1 MDRITAVDVFLRTIA
16 CGSISGAANELDM
29 SRSMATRYIAA
40 LETWADAR
48 LLHRTTRRLSL
59 TPAGEAIV
67 PMCQKIMALSQDI
80 TLLGGQDS
88 EAPKGMVRLSAPTIL
103 AEYYLTEALIDFQ
116 ARYPEVSIDIQMS
129 DRRSNLV
136 DERIDVAIR
145 VAHRLDPNVIARKL
159 GEVKSVICAAPQYL
173 EAHGT
178 PASIADLSEHN
189 CLIYK
194 HYGQDA
200 WHFYHRGDEKT
211 VTISGNFSTNET
223 TVHAKAALHGAG
235 IALLPDFAVKEHLD
249 TGQLVALL
257 PEYETEA
264 LGIYAVFLSRQHMST
279 AMRALIDFLIYD
291 FKSR

>member
-1 MDRITAVDVFLRTIA
+1 MDRIIAADVFLRTIA
-16 CGSISGAANELDM
+16 CGSISGAAEELDM
-29 SRSMATRYIAA
+29 SRSMASRYIAA
-40 LETWADAR
+40 LERWADAR
-48 LLHRTTRRLSL
+48 LLHRTTRKLSL

-80 TLLGGQDS
+80 TLLGGKDS
-88 EAPKGMVRLSAPTIL
+88 EVPKGLVRLSAPTVF

-116 ARYPEVSIDIQMS
+116 VRYPEVSIDIQMS

-145 VAHRLDPNVIARKL
+145 VAHRLDPNVIAHKL
-159 GEVKSVICAAPQYL
+159 SEVKSVICAAPEYL
-173 EAHGT
+173 KANGT
-178 PASIADLSEHN
+178 PKTIADLSEHN

-200 WHFYHRGDEKT
+200 WLLYHRGEERAVT
-211 VTISGNFSTNET
+211 VSGNFSTNET

-235 IALLPDFAVKEHLD
+235 IALLPDFAVNQYLD

-264 LGIYAVFLSRQHMST
+264 LGIYAVFLSRQHMSS
-279 AMRALIDFLIYD
+279 AMRALIDFLIHD
-291 FKSR
+291 FKNR